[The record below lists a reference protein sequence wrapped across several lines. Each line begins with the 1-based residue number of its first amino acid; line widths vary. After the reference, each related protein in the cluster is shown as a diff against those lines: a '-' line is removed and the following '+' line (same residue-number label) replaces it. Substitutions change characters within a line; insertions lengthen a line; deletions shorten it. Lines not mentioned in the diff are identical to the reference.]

1 MATRRRDARP
11 LNWASVRECHS
22 TADYS
27 EVVTIRRPVVF
38 AVAVSLAAL
47 TFVVVGYCLI
57 AVFALGPIP
66 FD

>member
-1 MATRRRDARP
+1 
-11 LNWASVRECHS
+11 VRECHS

-47 TFVVVGYCLI
+47 TFVVVGYCII
-57 AVFALGPIP
+57 AVFTLGPIP

>member
-1 MATRRRDARP
+1 MR
-11 LNWASVRECHS
+11 WASVRECHS